1 MATMNHV
8 SDERLA
14 MLAQIAELYF
24 VRGLN
29 QAQIA
34 AQTSYS
40 RSMISRLLTEARD
53 QGVVEIRIHHP
64 LRRSMTLERELQSH
78 FKLEHVRV
86 VESTHP
92 VEADALHKVGTMAAN
107 LLADLVADGMT
118 IGVSWGSALLAVA
131 DALRPQPLSQMH
143 VVQMI
148 GSLGTR
154 LPEMDGADLTRRIAR
169 AFNAT
174 YATLPA
180 PLLTS
185 DEHTRDGL
193 MRDER
198 IREVFAQ
205 IRRAHIALVGIG
217 SVQPEHSALV
227 RAGFLKARQ
236 SLEMQRQA
244 GAVGDV
250 CAIPFNAQGRILDLP
265 ISRRVMSVDAATL
278 MRIPIRLGVACGEA
292 KVLPVLGAL
301 RSHLVNAVV
310 TDETVAIGVLRAI
323 DAAV

>member
-1 MATMNHV
+1 MTAVNHL
-8 SDERLA
+8 SDERLE

-34 AQTSYS
+34 ERTSYS

-64 LRRSMTLERELQSH
+64 LRRSTTLERALQSR
-78 FKLEHVRV
+78 FDLVHVRV
-86 VESTHP
+86 IEDHHLGESET
-92 VEADALHKVGTMAAN
+92 LRKVGALAAG
-107 LLADLVADGMT
+107 LLADLVQDGMT
-118 IGVSWGSALLAVA
+118 VGVSWGSTLLAVT
-131 DALRPQPLSQMH
+131 DALRGQPRSQVH

-154 LPEMDGADLTRRIAR
+154 LPELDGADLARRIAR

-180 PLLTS
+180 PMLTS
-185 DEHTRDGL
+185 DEQTREAL
-193 MRDER
+193 LRDER

-205 IRRAHIALVGIG
+205 IRRAQLALVGIG
-217 SVQPEHSALV
+217 SVDPEHSALV
-227 RAGFLKARQ
+227 RAGFLKPRQ

-250 CAIPFNAQGRILDLP
+250 CAIPFDAQGRVLNLP
-265 ISRRVMSVDAATL
+265 ISKRVMSVDAPML
-278 MRIPIRLGVACGEA
+278 MRIPVRLGVACGQA
-292 KVLPVLGAL
+292 KTLPVLGAL
-301 RSHLVNAVV
+301 RSGLVNALVI
-310 TDETVAIGVLRAI
+310 DEATAASVLRLA
-323 DAAV
+323 DPA